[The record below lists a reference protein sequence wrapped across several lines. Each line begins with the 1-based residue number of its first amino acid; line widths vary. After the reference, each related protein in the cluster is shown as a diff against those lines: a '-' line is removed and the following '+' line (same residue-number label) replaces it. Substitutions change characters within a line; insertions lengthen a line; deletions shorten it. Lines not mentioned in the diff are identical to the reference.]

1 MSSSFHSCIRW
12 KISSS
17 AHWWI
22 HRTFQPPTIPR
33 RRPDEY
39 LSKTSVIVRRSVM
52 HNRCKGTP
60 RIFYWSQDLRAE
72 GCERGSW
79 GGSRNP
85 LPTSSGRLVWAL
97 WASQQDFALRIIYS
111 DTIIL
116 WTILQPLGT
125 PMKLCWSC
133 SLVNNWNWNWF
144 ICIIDT

>member
-1 MSSSFHSCIRW
+1 MGWGGNTLPNSSPLIAFDVSFLVSNRVLQIFFLKFTKFTTMSSSFHSCIRW

-52 HNRCKGTP
+52 HNCCKGTP
-60 RIFYWSQDLRAE
+60 RIFYWGQDLRAE

-85 LPTSSGRLVWAL
+85 LPTSSGETCVSAVSSPAR
-97 WASQQDFALRIIYS
+97 FR
-111 DTIIL
+111 T
-116 WTILQPLGT
+116 
-125 PMKLCWSC
+125 
-133 SLVNNWNWNWF
+133 
-144 ICIIDT
+144 